1 MARTTAAKLVKPVSQ
16 PVGMASATAAAS
28 AAKQNVM
35 REARSNMNKH

>member
-1 MARTTAAKLVKPVSQ
+1 MARTTAAKPVKPVSQ

-35 REARSNMNKH
+35 REARSNMNSH